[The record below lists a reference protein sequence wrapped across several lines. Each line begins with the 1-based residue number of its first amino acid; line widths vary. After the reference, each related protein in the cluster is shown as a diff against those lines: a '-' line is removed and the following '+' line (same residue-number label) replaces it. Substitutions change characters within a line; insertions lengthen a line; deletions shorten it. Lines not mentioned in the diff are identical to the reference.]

1 MLRHAWPGNVRE
13 LQNRVMRA
21 VILAQGDDADLGRPG
36 PRGRGPRGP
45 HPRGRRRD
53 AAAGGAPR
61 DATAW
66 PGLRTALRDQV
77 ALALAASPSLPPLGR
92 WVADDLVLEASTSWR
107 EAWPPRAAA
116 MLGVPTTTLR
126 RRLAAAQAQ
135 AGAGWS
141 PRPAAW
147 PNVRAALGDVL
158 RTDGAT
164 GRNLLKQVLQAAAR
178 GGRRAHGDARAGAA
192 LMGVTLTTFRRR
204 QQGRA
209 EADED

>member
-1 MLRHAWPGNVRE
+1 MRE
-13 LQNRVMRA
+13 
-21 VILAQGDDADLGRPG
+21 
-36 PRGRGPRGP
+36 
-45 HPRGRRRD
+45 
-53 AAAGGAPR
+53 
-61 DATAW
+61 
-66 PGLRTALRDQV
+66 QV

-92 WVADDLVLEASTSWR
+92 WVADDLVLEASTLAGGVSTT
-107 EAWPPRAAA
+107 AAA

-126 RRLAAAQAQ
+126 RRLAAAQSQ

-141 PRPAAW
+141 PRPTAW

-164 GRNLLKQVLQAAAR
+164 GRNLLKQVLSLLHEEVVAR
-178 GGRRAHGDARAGAA
+178 TGDARAGAA

-204 QQGRA
+204 REGRA